1 MLFEYVLTVRLSSCA
16 SDYAREV
23 SSWRL
28 PAPKRVSRVN
38 QTESKYTKADFE
50 DWISRM
56 FKLMLRRFHL
66 GFSGIQTHDLCL
78 VMLVFYQRSNIKAQ
92 IPNSKNQY
100 ALWGFRSRNNVGIGF
115 QLPWE
120 SRHYY
125 DIINFTCVFKKV
137 SLLVI

>member
-1 MLFEYVLTVRLSSCA
+1 MLTVRLSSCA

-50 DWISRM
+50 DRISRM
-56 FKLMLRRFHL
+56 LKLMLRRFHL

-78 VMLVFYQRSNIKAQ
+78 VMLVFYQRSNIKA
-92 IPNSKNQY
+92 
-100 ALWGFRSRNNVGIGF
+100 
-115 QLPWE
+115 
-120 SRHYY
+120 
-125 DIINFTCVFKKV
+125 
-137 SLLVI
+137 